1 MNIIKKILVLLIVFL
16 TIGMSNIYAE
26 EKVNLDDEELPAIDP
41 FQGNSASTVTQGSGS
56 DTNNNSSTGGG
67 FMNGLRLVGTITG
80 ENKKLAI
87 LTAPDGMTFK
97 YEENQEINENI
108 ILIEIFQNYLI
119 IQDKNNS
126 FFEVYMNNVIKPSE
140 G

>member
-56 DTNNNSSTGGG
+56 DTNNNSSTVGG

-108 ILIEIFQNYLI
+108 ILIEIFQDY
-119 IQDKNNS
+119 
-126 FFEVYMNNVIKPSE
+126 
-140 G
+140 